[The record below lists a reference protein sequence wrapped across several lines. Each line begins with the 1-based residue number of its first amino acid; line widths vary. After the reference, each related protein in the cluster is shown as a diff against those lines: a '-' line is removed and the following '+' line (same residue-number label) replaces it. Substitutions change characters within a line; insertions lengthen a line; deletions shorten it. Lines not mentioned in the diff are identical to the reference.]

1 MADKNAK
8 SEKNVAGR
16 YYVDTN
22 CISCG
27 QCVDIAGDF
36 FAEDEDGGGM
46 YVKAQPVSEAEITTC
61 EEALSSCP
69 VEAIGNDG

>member
-8 SEKNVAGR
+8 SKKNVAGK

-27 QCVDIAGDF
+27 QCIDIAGDF
-36 FAEDEDGGGM
+36 FADDKESGV
-46 YVKAQPVSEAEITTC
+46 YVKAQPSSEQEVALC
-61 EEALSSCP
+61 EQALANCP
-69 VEAIGNDG
+69 VEAIGNDGA